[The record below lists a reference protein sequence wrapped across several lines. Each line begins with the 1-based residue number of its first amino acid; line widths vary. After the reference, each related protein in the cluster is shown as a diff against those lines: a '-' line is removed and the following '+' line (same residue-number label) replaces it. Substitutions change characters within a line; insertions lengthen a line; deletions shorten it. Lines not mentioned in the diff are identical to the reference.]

1 MIDSISKV
9 EELDLRSF
17 EKNIEEK
24 VIELVNNLTGKVIK
38 ELPKEFVKQI
48 KEGTCAS
55 TASDTAG
62 SFVDTGLSVSIT
74 PSSTSS
80 KVFII
85 AACVGQNNTVGGG
98 IYLRILRD
106 STTIYTPHT
115 SGIVQYAN
123 VNNVSTSTLTF
134 LDSPSTTSQVRYEYY
149 FRRRNGSG
157 TLRVNPDNHG
167 VNITAMEIAQ

>member
-1 MIDSISKV
+1 MSQINVDTIADVSGTNYNFI
-9 EELDLRSF
+9 
-17 EKNIEEK
+17 
-24 VIELVNNLTGKVIK
+24 
-38 ELPKEFVKQI
+38 KQI

-85 AACVGQNNTVGGG
+85 AACVGQNDTVGGG

-134 LDSPSTTSQVRYEYY
+134 LDSPSTTSATTYKIQFARYNTGTAQFFINNKIQVLEVA
-149 FRRRNGSG
+149 G
-157 TLRVNPDNHG
+157 
-167 VNITAMEIAQ
+167 